1 MVTADGSLVTAE
13 DTIDQTTVLLGDV
26 TQDEGLN
33 ATITAT
39 IDHAPTD
46 EPLVLTLS
54 NGATITFG
62 IGDLTA
68 TSTAFLVQSE
78 DVYLDAGSYTVGVA
92 SYSGG
97 EEFENLVT
105 ADGSLVTAEDT
116 IDQTTVLLGDVTQ
129 DEGLNATITA
139 TIDHAPTDEPL
150 VLTLSNGATITFGI
164 GDLTATSTAFL
175 VQSEDVYLD
184 AGSYTVGVASY
195 SGGEEFENLVTA
207 DGSLVTAE
215 DTIDQ

>member
-1 MVTADGSLVTAE
+1 MPGEDVYLDAGSYTVGVASYSGGEELEKVVAADGWLVSSE
-13 DTIDQTTVLLGDV
+13 VPIGPTTVLLGDV

-62 IGDLTA
+62 RSEERRVGKA
-68 TSTAFLVQSE
+68 VLVQSE
-78 DVYLDAGSYTVGVA
+78 GVYLDAGSYTVGVA

-105 ADGSLVTAEDT
+105 ADGSLVTAADT
-116 IDQTTVLLGDVTQ
+116 IGQTTVLRGDVTQ

-150 VLTLSNGATITFGI
+150 VLTLSNGATITFGKI
-164 GDLTATSTAFL
+164 GRASCR
-175 VQSEDVYLD
+175 E
-184 AGSYTVGVASY
+184 GV
-195 SGGEEFENLVTA
+195 
-207 DGSLVTAE
+207 
-215 DTIDQ
+215 

>member
-39 IDHAPTD
+39 IDHAPKD

-78 DVYLDAGSYTVGVA
+78 DVYLDAGSYTVGVG

-97 EEFENLVT
+97 EEFERLV
-105 ADGSLVTAEDT
+105 ADAGELESEEDMV
-116 IDQTTVLLGDVTQ
+116 DRTTLEMEDVT
-129 DEGLNATITA
+129 
-139 TIDHAPTDEPL
+139 
-150 VLTLSNGATITFGI
+150 
-164 GDLTATSTAFL
+164 
-175 VQSEDVYLD
+175 
-184 AGSYTVGVASY
+184 
-195 SGGEEFENLVTA
+195 
-207 DGSLVTAE
+207 
-215 DTIDQ
+215 

>member
-13 DTIDQTTVLLGDV
+13 DTIDQTTVLLGGAEERGGGKARI
-26 TQDEGLN
+26 TG
-33 ATITAT
+33 TIE
-39 IDHAPTD
+39 HAPTD

-139 TIDHAPTDEPL
+139 TIDHPPTNE
-150 VLTLSNGATITFGI
+150 TLFLSTRLFPTITFGI

-175 VQSEDVYLD
+175 V
-184 AGSYTVGVASY
+184 
-195 SGGEEFENLVTA
+195 
-207 DGSLVTAE
+207 
-215 DTIDQ
+215 